1 MCYGDYEENF
11 EPFSD
16 IQQDQPLPALT
27 GEGRLN
33 YHSRDVSP
41 LFEPRRRIYDSHSI
55 PRGPSQGIAQPKCFP
70 NSHRKAKKKEPL
82 SDTDSFNL
90 TEGMPP
96 KKANNKNTSR
106 AKAGATARENLKVT
120 HDRPGTARG
129 ESVARA
135 KENAQIARDDDAIG
149 RNLGDSPGKT
159 SDTDSDST
167 ASPLSGRV
175 LEKTQ
180 ADVDREIR
188 QIFENEIERDRKE
201 IALDLDLANLNQ
213 YVEDLTAS
221 DRKLKQEHRMRL
233 ILDLRTSIYIKQQ
246 YIYGKEQQATF
257 WESKARAI
265 KQDKDKAESERKVLS
280 EKLKVITDEYAELNQ
295 KYQRK
300 LRQLTGKRKRIVP
313 TDQNKELL
321 DLVETHCKGI
331 IFSKCKFVNSDDQEE
346 NLARLVLRYGNIPK
360 EHRKDK
366 DQFIRA
372 YSAHMKKC
380 IFE

>member
-1 MCYGDYEENF
+1 M
-11 EPFSD
+11 
-16 IQQDQPLPALT
+16 
-27 GEGRLN
+27 
-33 YHSRDVSP
+33 
-41 LFEPRRRIYDSHSI
+41 
-55 PRGPSQGIAQPKCFP
+55 
-70 NSHRKAKKKEPL
+70 
-82 SDTDSFNL
+82 
-90 TEGMPP
+90 
-96 KKANNKNTSR
+96 
-106 AKAGATARENLKVT
+106 
-120 HDRPGTARG
+120 
-129 ESVARA
+129 
-135 KENAQIARDDDAIG
+135 
-149 RNLGDSPGKT
+149 
-159 SDTDSDST
+159 
-167 ASPLSGRV
+167 
-175 LEKTQ
+175 
-180 ADVDREIR
+180 
-188 QIFENEIERDRKE
+188 
-201 IALDLDLANLNQ
+201 DLDLANLNQ

-380 IFE
+380 IFERRSYVQTKFRKIFL